1 MVFLD
6 ADKAVIRHFYEKGYS
21 AYRIWKENPDKKWD
35 KSFVS
40 RLIKRYVA
48 DGTMERIKGMV
59 SAALTWHGVSKPIFV
74 NRNGL
79 NVNAK
84 SYRDHLKKELFPA
97 IRKIYPREDWN
108 FNPRWS
114 HFPYKQFSAKFS

>member
-6 ADKAVIRHFYEKGYS
+6 ADEAVIRHFYEKGYS

-79 NVNAK
+79 GQ
-84 SYRDHLKKELFPA
+84 EL
-97 IRKIYPREDWN
+97 PRSSQKGTLSSNSKDLSTRRLEL
-108 FNPRWS
+108 
-114 HFPYKQFSAKFS
+114 